1 LTKNTMAKF
10 DEIENYLKQKGVEY
24 KVIDLPDTAVSVED
38 VVRLSGGQV
47 KEEEIIKT
55 LIVKTKTGDFVG
67 RILQGKDRLK
77 REVMDRLATKEEVLQ
92 IAGVEVGAVCPI
104 LLGIPMIIDKKV
116 ANLAR
121 VNMGSGD
128 HLKGLEI
135 NLPDLLK
142 VLDDFRI
149 EEISL

>member
-1 LTKNTMAKF
+1 MAKF
-10 DEIENYLKQKGVEY
+10 ADIEKFLKERGVEY
-24 KVIDLPDTAVSVED
+24 EVINLPDTAISVDD

-55 LIVKTKTGDFVG
+55 LIAKGRNGQFTAFV
-67 RILQGKDRLK
+67 LPGKNRL
-77 REVMDRLATKEEVLQ
+77 RGELIERLAAKEEVLQ
-92 IAGVEVGAVCPI
+92 IAGVDFGAVCPI
-104 LLGIPMIIDKKV
+104 SLGISVVVDKKV
-116 ANLAR
+116 AELKR

-128 HLKGLEI
+128 HLKGLEM

-149 EEISL
+149 EEISQ

>member
-1 LTKNTMAKF
+1 MTKNTMAKF

>member
-1 LTKNTMAKF
+1 MAKF

>member
-1 LTKNTMAKF
+1 MTKNTMAKF

-24 KVIDLPDTAVSVED
+24 KVIDLPDTTVSVED